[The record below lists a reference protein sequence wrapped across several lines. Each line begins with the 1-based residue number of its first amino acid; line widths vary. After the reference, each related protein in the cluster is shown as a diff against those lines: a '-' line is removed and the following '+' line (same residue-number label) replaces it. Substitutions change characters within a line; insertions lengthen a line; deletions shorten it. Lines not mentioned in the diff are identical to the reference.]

1 MKKVIRQMFLFLV
14 ILAVVSVCFVACDD
28 DITPCDTHV
37 DANGDHICDVCEE
50 AIVDEPGGD
59 DRPIIYS
66 LVLSASKTIASRGDV
81 ITLEAVLKAGDEEET
96 ITEDLEYILV
106 EGAGS
111 AVLTGNTLKIS
122 NTATHGT
129 VIKVKVREGATDS
142 NVVEITVNVPATAV
156 VISANGTTNVLAGN
170 SVVITNTITPTGADS
185 DIKFEITEGADIATM
200 SGNVLVVGANAPTGK
215 TIKVK
220 ASVGTVASNE
230 LAFTVGYPLETI
242 TVTTTA
248 SNIKSGEMAQLGVSI
263 APANAT
269 NADYVWTFVEGG
281 DYAVIVN
288 NVLTVKSNAPTGA
301 IIKVKAV
308 AGEVESNVVEF
319 TVGYPL
325 ETITVTAGV
334 TNIMSGG
341 MAQLGVAIA
350 PTNATNADY
359 VWTFEDGGD
368 YAVIV
373 NNVLTVAS
381 NAPTGA
387 KIKVKAVA
395 GSISSNSVE
404 FIVGYPLET
413 ITVTTTATNILS
425 GAKEQLIVAINPTN
439 ATNANYTWVFEEG
452 QDLATIIDN
461 VLTVKADAPTGA
473 KIKVKAV
480 AGSISSNSVE
490 FIVGYPLES
499 ISASLVGSSSNI
511 KPGSFAHISVNPTPA
526 NSTNAD
532 YVWSFVAGEEFAS
545 IVNNIITIN
554 SDAPIGSI
562 IKIVA
567 VAGDI
572 RSNEII
578 IMVGTPVESIT
589 ISSDAPEVLE
599 REVAYTF
606 AIDEVTPEGASKDAI
621 EWVVSGINSSL
632 VTISPNGTITFKN
645 GTPAGSEVKI
655 YASSG
660 SIKSNVLTYT
670 VGVAVESI
678 SATLNGSANIEPG
691 TSRALSYVINPSNAS
706 DTVATWVISKG
717 SEYATISGGM
727 IFVNSDAPIGATVT
741 FNAEIGDVKS
751 NDITIT
757 VGVVLE
763 KIEIS
768 LVGSANV
775 DPDASRIINSVF
787 TPENASLK
795 NITWVIS
802 EGSEYAT
809 INGGVLSVNEDAP
822 IGAKVTFYG
831 QIGDVK
837 SEPITITVGTPIET
851 ITIEATGS
859 LEVVKG
865 NSVGLL
871 ASVTPAKASAS
882 RVSWEIVQGTEY
894 ASIIGA
900 TLVVKADA
908 TTGEK
913 IVVRATAENGTVVSN
928 ELEITVMATQEE
940 INAGKFFIDPST
952 NEIRLDKFGATT
964 PKLTAKILNG
974 NYDEVKDLELEFSI
988 IEGQEYLQINPDG
1001 YACTFAALGHGNA
1014 VVEIKIVGTEITE
1027 KVNVEVIVPPTSIT
1041 LPEVFTER
1049 RGYEYN
1055 FSKVNPLTNAVEAL
1069 PFMPTIN
1076 GVGAC
1081 QDLKFTFMH
1090 ESGKTGDDVAIYD
1103 GQSIIFKQTGKV
1115 TVTISSASGSR
1126 LEAMTTYTFNINE
1139 GYNVYSFEHFS
1150 YVVESGFY
1158 TGSLPINLVVLEKPV
1173 AQYETS
1179 YVYGYDLVP
1188 ELALWDPSLQTVQRM
1203 VRAYTTYNG
1212 LNVNARIQA
1221 VNKGLWVNGNKHKI
1235 DVSQLRIF
1243 TYGDYVTYA
1252 TDYMDSINQPHIPI
1266 DNYIPNLS
1274 SLLSAETWFEGGVN
1288 DPAYLAIKGKKVSYQ
1303 VKLYDLEL
1311 RGSAGF
1317 NYNPATYNAG
1327 AKSGSF
1333 VGTYGEG
1340 LSIGNYQYD
1349 THYYIDANNI
1359 TASGFRTCLKFTNIV
1374 GNGKIKNLH
1383 VYDCY
1388 GTGVN
1393 TRSSIVTLENIKIGL
1408 CGATG
1413 IELGPEDSDGAGL
1426 GNNELSTV
1434 TIQGTVDASTN
1445 LNNGES
1451 YYFNNYDVGG
1461 ATVKQIILGNAQHYP
1476 TNQVAHIMNSQ
1487 GQFIFVSLLFNN
1499 LSTLESNY
1507 SVVEYPAYQ
1516 KGGIINLAELPTS
1529 GYDTT
1534 HQFIQM
1540 DIFVEGLGTVGTA
1553 YFYNHY
1559 YAG

>member
-111 AVLTGNTLKIS
+111 AVITGNTLKIS

-308 AGEVESNVVEF
+308 AGSIESNVVEF

-359 VWTFEDGGD
+359 VWTFEEGGD

-480 AGSISSNSVE
+480 AGNISSNSVE

-499 ISASLVGSSSNI
+499 LTASLVGSSSNI

-645 GTPAGSEVKI
+645 GTPAGSKVKI

-775 DPDASRIINSVF
+775 DPDASRIINAVF

-882 RVSWEIVQGTEY
+882 RVSWEIVQGEQY

-1139 GYNVYSFEHFS
+1139 GYNVHS
-1150 YVVESGFY
+1150 YEELYYIVNHYKYNGVDF
-1158 TGSLPINLVVLEKPV
+1158 PINFVVLEKPV
-1173 AQYETS
+1173 AQYETA
-1179 YVYGYDLVP
+1179 YTYGYDLVP
-1188 ELALWDPSLQTVQRM
+1188 AIALWDPSLQTVELMKRK
-1203 VRAYTTYNG
+1203 YTSFNG
-1212 LNVNARIQA
+1212 VEVGVRIQA
-1221 VNKGLWVNGNKHKI
+1221 VNKGLWINGNNHKI
-1235 DVSQLRIF
+1235 DASQLRVF
-1243 TYGDYVTYA
+1243 TQAEYDAYEQAYGITGGFA
-1252 TDYMDSINQPHIPI
+1252 N
-1266 DNYIPNLS
+1266 NS
-1274 SLLSAETWFEGGVN
+1274 SLLSAEPWSTNGPT
-1288 DPAYLAIKGKKVSYQ
+1288 DPTMKDKAYNVRLYDVEIKGN
-1303 VKLYDLEL
+1303 
-1311 RGSAGF
+1311 APF
-1317 NYNPATYNAG
+1317 NYDPSLYSNTGSLVG
-1327 AKSGSF
+1327 AF
-1333 VGTYGEG
+1333 GEG
-1340 LSIGNYQYD
+1340 INIGQEKYD
-1349 THYYIDANNI
+1349 MVHYYIDANNL
-1359 TASGFRTCLKFTNIV
+1359 TASGFRIGLKLTNVV
-1374 GNGKIKNLH
+1374 GNGKVRNIH

-1388 GTGVN
+1388 STGIV
-1393 TRSSIVTLENIKIGL
+1393 TRTSIITLENIKIGL

-1413 IELGPEDSDGAGL
+1413 IELGPEDSDKAGL
-1426 GNNELSTV
+1426 NRDEKSKV
-1434 TIQGTVDASTN
+1434 TITGTVDASTN
-1445 LNNGES
+1445 LNNGAS
-1451 YYFNNYDVGG
+1451 NYFNNYKVNGY
-1461 ATVKQIILGNAQHYP
+1461 TVPQIIAGNMAAYDA
-1476 TNQVAHIMNSQ
+1476 NQIAHIMNGN

-1499 LSTLESNY
+1499 LSTLEQNH

-1516 KGGIINLAELPTS
+1516 AGGIINLAQLPTS
-1529 GYDTT
+1529 GFDTE
-1534 HQFIQM
+1534 HHFIQM
-1540 DIFVEGLGTVGTA
+1540 DIMAEIPGMGTVKVGTA
-1553 YFYNHY
+1553 FFYNHH

>member
-230 LAFTVGYPLETI
+230 IAFTVGYPLETI

-359 VWTFEDGGD
+359 VWTFEEGGD

-404 FIVGYPLET
+404 FTVGYPLET

-439 ATNANYTWVFEEG
+439 ATNANYAWVFEEG

-499 ISASLVGSSSNI
+499 LTASLVGSSSNI

-1001 YACTFAALGHGNA
+1001 YVCTFAALGHGNA

-1090 ESGKTGDDVAIYD
+1090 ESGKTGDDVAIHD

-1139 GYNVYSFEHFS
+1139 GYNVHS
-1150 YVVESGFY
+1150 YEELDYIVRHGKYNGVDF
-1158 TGSLPINLVVLEKPV
+1158 PINFVVLEKPV
-1173 AQYETS
+1173 AQYETT
-1179 YVYGYDLVP
+1179 YTYGYDLVP
-1188 ELALWDPSLQTVQRM
+1188 AIALWDPSLQTVELM
-1203 VRAYTTYNG
+1203 KGKYASFNG
-1212 LNVNARIQA
+1212 FEVGVRIQA
-1221 VNKGLWVNGNKHKI
+1221 VNKGLWINGNNHKI
-1235 DVSQLRIF
+1235 DASQLRVY
-1243 TYGDYVTYA
+1243 TQEEYDKYALANGVTGGFA
-1252 TDYMDSINQPHIPI
+1252 N
-1266 DNYIPNLS
+1266 NS
-1274 SLLSAETWFEGGVN
+1274 SLLSAEPWSANGPT
-1288 DPAYLAIKGKKVSYQ
+1288 DPAMKDKAYNVRLYDVEIKGNTP
-1303 VKLYDLEL
+1303 
-1311 RGSAGF
+1311 F
-1317 NYNPATYNAG
+1317 NYNPALYSNTGSVVG
-1327 AKSGSF
+1327 AF
-1333 VGTYGEG
+1333 GEG
-1340 LSIGNYQYD
+1340 INIGQEKYD
-1349 THYYIDANNI
+1349 MVHYYIDVNNI
-1359 TASGFRTCLKFTNIV
+1359 TASGFKIGLKLTNVV
-1374 GNGKIKNLH
+1374 GNGKVRNIH

-1388 GTGVN
+1388 STGIV
-1393 TRSSIVTLENIKIGL
+1393 TRTSIITLENLKIGI

-1413 IELGPEDSDGAGL
+1413 IELGPEDSDKAGL
-1426 GNNELSTV
+1426 GKNEKSKV
-1434 TIQGTVDASTN
+1434 TITGTVDASTN
-1445 LNNGES
+1445 LN
-1451 YYFNNYDVGG
+1451 DG
-1461 ATVKQIILGNAQHYP
+1461 ATNYFKYYNVAGETVPKIINDNAIMYDI
-1476 TNQVAHIMNSQ
+1476 NQVAHIRNSQ
-1487 GQFIFVSLLFNN
+1487 GQFIFVSLLFNDM
-1499 LSTLESNY
+1499 STLAPNQ

-1516 KGGIINLAELPTS
+1516 AGGIINIAQLPTS
-1529 GYDTT
+1529 GIDTE
-1534 HQFIQM
+1534 HQFIEMTIYFDHPVMGQ
-1540 DIFVEGLGTVGTA
+1540 VPAGTA
-1553 YFYNHY
+1553 YFYNHH